1 MPASP
6 FDNSLVQRCCDGN
19 RTAYRELYELYAGEL
34 MAIALRY
41 MKTRQEAEDVLQ
53 ETFIKVFKN
62 LASFDQRSALK
73 TWLTRIM
80 INTALNTLRT
90 RHQMINW
97 SGTDDVNLD
106 IEPLPLNDF
115 HVNDLIGFIQEL
127 PTGCQMVFNLY
138 AIEGY
143 AHKEIAEMLDISVGT
158 SKSQLH
164 RAKGLLQA
172 IIVSEDTRTKSRAV

>member
-6 FDNSLVQRCCDGN
+6 FEYELVQRCCDGN

-41 MKTRQEAEDVLQ
+41 MKSTQEAEDVLQ

-73 TWLTRIM
+73 TWITRIL
-80 INTALNTLRT
+80 INTALNMLRS

-97 SGTDDVNLD
+97 SIDDESVIEYESFSLD
-106 IEPLPLNDF
+106 NHD
-115 HVNDLIGFIQEL
+115 VRDLIGFIQEL

-138 AIEGY
+138 VIEGY
-143 AHKEIAEMLDISVGT
+143 AHKEIAQMLDISEGT

-172 IIVSEDTRTKSRAV
+172 IIVSEDTRTKRRAV